1 MTSKEVVDEGLVRT
15 FIISWYNSISQ
26 SYLVE
31 IWSNR
36 KRRRRR
42 RRGRRLGEESG
53 GGGRRRRKRRG
64 RAS

>member
-42 RRGRRLGEESG
+42 RRGRVGEGGG